1 MKTCFQIAE
10 CSLSYAKI
18 HHYLLSFSCIVVNHQ
33 DIAAQTIA
41 SGSKTFMPDRKNP
54 TAKTTMRMVCQN
66 MNIT

>member
-1 MKTCFQIAE
+1 
-10 CSLSYAKI
+10 
-18 HHYLLSFSCIVVNHQ
+18 VNHQ

-66 MNIT
+66 MNITWSWDIFLYLAAK